1 MLRALTVPVG
11 VGLRENSAAGR
22 ASFRTSSW
30 TGRLSVSGGVGLA
43 PVVVDTTTVELAAAV
58 LASPTKPDKSQRVDE
73 RGVVGVVV
81 PTHNDG
87 PNIGPLLQRLLAEP
101 VVGEVL
107 VIASACDDETVPT
120 VLEIAAEGDEA
131 GDGRVRLYVE
141 AERSGKA
148 AAVNFGIR
156 ETNMPVI
163 VIISGDVL
171 PDPGA
176 IPAML
181 EALHSPGVG
190 MAGGRP
196 VPVNPED
203 TAIGHAVHLLW
214 RLHHRLALHQ
224 PKLGEMIA
232 LRSEAT
238 VSLPRTSVD
247 EACFQAMIESEGWKS
262 VYVPG
267 AVVVNRGPGSIRDF
281 VKQRRQ
287 VHTGHLW
294 LRQKQHYTVPSLQPA
309 LLLYELWRDLTADRT
324 RTEPRRLVWTAGA
337 VAMEAWARL
346 RARADFVRGREN
358 HVWEM
363 VSSTKAPALD
373 ADGVHAGDGQ
383 LMAGA
388 RVAPPA
394 ADQRGRQHQ
403 LPL

>member
-1 MLRALTVPVG
+1 M
-11 VGLRENSAAGR
+11 GLPSGANKQAAN
-22 ASFRTSSW
+22 
-30 TGRLSVSGGVGLA
+30 
-43 PVVVDTTTVELAAAV
+43 VELAAAV
-58 LASPTKPDKSQRVDE
+58 LASRLLDAAVTPSVPQGTI
-73 RGVVGVVV
+73 GVVV

-87 PNIGPLLQRLLAEP
+87 PNMAPLLERLLSEP
-101 VVGEVL
+101 TIGEIL

-120 VLEIAAEGDEA
+120 VLEIANSRADL

-156 ETNMPVI
+156 ETTMPSI

-171 PDPGA
+171 PEPGS
-176 IPAML
+176 IPL
-181 EALHSPGVG
+181 LVEALRSPGTG

-196 VPVNPED
+196 LPVNDED
-203 TAIGHAVHLLW
+203 APIGYAVHLLW

-232 LRSEAT
+232 LRREAV

-247 EACFQAMIESEGWKS
+247 EACFQAMLESEGWKS
-262 VYVPG
+262 AYVPG
-267 AVVVNRGPGSIRDF
+267 AVVVNRGPGSIKDF

-294 LRQKQHYTVPSLQPA
+294 LRHKQGYTVPSLQPA
-309 LLLYELWRDLTADRT
+309 LLVYELWRDIVDDLTTDPTRT
-324 RTEPRRLVWTAGA
+324 RSRTTPSTMTRSKRLAWTAGA
-337 VAMEAWARL
+337 VAMEAFARF
-346 RARADFVRGREN
+346 RARGDYLRGREN

-363 VSSTKAPALD
+363 VQSTKAPAID
-373 ADGVHAGDGQ
+373 ADGLHPRHGE
-383 LMAGA
+383 L
-388 RVAPPA
+388 VASEGLAEAA
-394 ADQRGRQHQ
+394 ADQRGRQHE

>member
-1 MLRALTVPVG
+1 M
-11 VGLRENSAAGR
+11 
-22 ASFRTSSW
+22 
-30 TGRLSVSGGVGLA
+30 
-43 PVVVDTTTVELAAAV
+43 
-58 LASPTKPDKSQRVDE
+58 
-73 RGVVGVVV
+73 VV

-87 PNIGPLLQRLLAEP
+87 PNMAPLLDRLLAEP
-101 VVGEVL
+101 TIGEIL

-120 VLEIAAEGDEA
+120 VLEIANSRADM

-156 ETNMPVI
+156 ETSMPSI

-171 PDPGA
+171 PEPGS
-176 IPAML
+176 IPML
-181 EALHSPGVG
+181 VAALRSPGTG

-196 VPVNPED
+196 LPVNDDERP
-203 TAIGHAVHLLW
+203 IGYAVHLLW

-232 LRSEAT
+232 LRREAV

-247 EACFQAMIESEGWKS
+247 EACFQAMLESEGWKS
-262 VYVPG
+262 AYVPG
-267 AVVVNRGPGSIRDF
+267 AIVVNKGPCSIRDF

-294 LRQKQHYTVPSLQPA
+294 LRHKQGYTVPSLQPA
-309 LLLYELWRDLTADRT
+309 LLVYELWRDIVDDLTTDPT
-324 RTEPRRLVWTAGA
+324 RTQPATAQSTMTRPKRLAWTAGA
-337 VAMEAWARL
+337 VAMEAYARF
-346 RARADFVRGREN
+346 RARGDYLRGREN

-363 VSSTKAPALD
+363 VQSTKAPALD
-373 ADGVHAGDGQ
+373 ADGLHPGHGE
-383 LMAGA
+383 L
-388 RVAPPA
+388 VASEGLAEVA
-394 ADQRGRQHQ
+394 ADQRGRQHE

>member
-1 MLRALTVPVG
+1 MGLPSRAED
-11 VGLRENSAAGR
+11 R
-22 ASFRTSSW
+22 
-30 TGRLSVSGGVGLA
+30 
-43 PVVVDTTTVELAAAV
+43 VELAAAV
-58 LASPTKPDKSQRVDE
+58 LASRAFDARAAAEVT
-73 RGVVGVVV
+73 RGTIGVVV

-87 PNIGPLLQRLLAEP
+87 PNMAPLLDRLLAEP
-101 VVGEVL
+101 TIGEIL

-120 VLEIAAEGDEA
+120 VLEIANARADM

-156 ETNMPVI
+156 ETTMPSI

-171 PDPGA
+171 PEPGS
-176 IPAML
+176 IPML
-181 EALHSPGVG
+181 VAALRSPGTG

-196 VPVNPED
+196 LPVNDEESP
-203 TAIGHAVHLLW
+203 IGYAVHMLW

-232 LRSEAT
+232 LRREAV

-247 EACFQAMIESEGWKS
+247 EACFQAMLESEGWKS
-262 VYVPG
+262 AYVPG
-267 AVVVNRGPGSIRDF
+267 AVVVNRGPGSIKDF

-294 LRQKQHYTVPSLQPA
+294 LRHKQGYTVPSLQPA
-309 LLLYELWRDLTADRT
+309 LLVYELWRDIVDDLTTDPT
-324 RTEPRRLVWTAGA
+324 RTPPVSTTSKRLAWTAGA
-337 VAMEAWARL
+337 VAMEAYARF
-346 RARADFVRGREN
+346 RARGDYLRGREN

-363 VSSTKAPALD
+363 VQSTKAPALD
-373 ADGVHAGDGQ
+373 ADGLHPGHGE
-383 LMAGA
+383 L
-388 RVAPPA
+388 VASEGLAEVA